1 MKQIET
7 RRLDFACVR
16 IDLESG
22 PSPPCVLFAHESPK
36 MLSVFAV
43 NPGKKHL
50 PREGAPTFVQ
60 DGFEEQGTQHQEAC
74 IQLLRF
80 CL

>member
-1 MKQIET
+1 M
-7 RRLDFACVR
+7 DFACVHT
-16 IDLESG
+16 DLESE
-22 PSPPCVLFAHESPK
+22 PAPPCVLSAQDSPK
-36 MLSVFAV
+36 MLCGFAV

-50 PREGAPTFVQ
+50 PREGAPMFVQ
-60 DGFEEQGTQHQEAC
+60 DGFGEQGTPQHQETW

>member
-1 MKQIET
+1 
-7 RRLDFACVR
+7 
-16 IDLESG
+16 
-22 PSPPCVLFAHESPK
+22 

-60 DGFEEQGTQHQEAC
+60 DGFEEQGTPQHQEAC